1 MSTPPTPDPLAQI
14 KELLF
19 RGEKIEAIKLFREHM
34 KCGLAEAKSAVDK
47 LESELRAQYP
57 ERFTAADKKG
67 CLGVLIF
74 GGIVAGILTA
84 GVWRV
89 GPF

>member
-47 LESELRAQYP
+47 LESELRAQHP
-57 ERFTAADKKG
+57 DRFIAADKKG
-67 CLGVLIF
+67 CLGLLIAF
-74 GGIVAGILTA
+74 GIFAALGVAGVCRLA
-84 GVWRV
+84 A
-89 GPF
+89 